1 MLIIR
6 LKPYLYMKN
15 ILFLLLFIS
24 TFAFSQENVQVDLS
38 NPNATLYT
46 HLYFLQTA
54 TYNASKAAIT
64 IHGLPKK
71 EAIEKAIK
79 IKEVLDGRGLFID
92 FKQVPAD
99 PNFLDTISGVNEG
112 LDKLKNRF
120 YPFPQRMPEI
130 YVEKEGTRWFY
141 SKETIDLIDQIYEDT
156 FPWQFTYL
164 QKEFPNFFKK
174 IVYGVKIWKPIGVL
188 LLLVLCIL
196 LFYILDPILFYILK
210 KTQKLIVRK
219 PSLKSF
225 EVLHELARPLV
236 FIILIQVIKKVIPS
250 LQLLKITD
258 FLFLGLSIAETIFWI
273 FVFLKLMKVVLS
285 LYKDFAVKTY
295 TKLDEQLAPILK
307 KILDGLVVLI
317 GLLHILTLF
326 GVDPV
331 TVLAGASIGGIAV
344 AFAAQD
350 SVKNLIGTIV
360 IFLDKPFHIGDWIK
374 IGGVEGTV
382 ENVGLRST
390 RIRGSDTSIFQI
402 PNSIITESEINNMG
416 LRLYRR
422 YRTELGIRY
431 DTPPE
436 LIEAFVHGIR
446 ELIVMHP
453 NTRSESYNVEF
464 TGFGDSALLILLNV
478 YFKKLDWGS
487 EQSSKHRLHVGIVK
501 LAKAL
506 NVEFAF
512 PSSTLMIE
520 QFPDK
525 NPITMNYNTDPKY
538 INESVASVFKEF
550 KEIDH
555 KKDPNASSI
564 SDE

>member
-1 MLIIR
+1 
-6 LKPYLYMKN
+6 MKN